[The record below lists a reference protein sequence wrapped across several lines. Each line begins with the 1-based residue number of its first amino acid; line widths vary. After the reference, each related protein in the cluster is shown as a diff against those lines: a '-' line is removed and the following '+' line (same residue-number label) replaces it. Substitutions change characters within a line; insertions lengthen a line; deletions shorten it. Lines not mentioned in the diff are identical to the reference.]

1 MSISLFISGVTG
13 KLGKV
18 VAEELENTESIFL
31 AGGHASASNK
41 NLGKPLNSILNIE
54 CKENLISDFNNID
67 YKIDAVLDVSSID
80 NFQHLT
86 EFCLKKELPFI
97 LASTGHS
104 EDQLSSLKKYSEDL
118 PILIAPNL
126 SLGVNL
132 LKKSLLP
139 LKNNES
145 ISKIEITETHHK
157 EKKDSPS
164 GTAKDLAEFIDKNL
178 HLKVK
183 TIVKSIRDESSVGIH
198 EVKISLDND
207 ELIITHNAFDRKIFA
222 KGAIKAIEWIV
233 TQKPGLYSMQEISF

>member
-18 VAEELENTESIFL
+18 VAEEIENSESILL

-67 YKIDAVLDVSSID
+67 YEIDAVLDVSSVD
-80 NFQHLT
+80 NFQNLT

-126 SLGVNL
+126 SLGINL

-139 LKNNES
+139 LKNNKS

-164 GTAKDLAEFIDKNL
+164 GTA
-178 HLKVK
+178 
-183 TIVKSIRDESSVGIH
+183 
-198 EVKISLDND
+198 
-207 ELIITHNAFDRKIFA
+207 
-222 KGAIKAIEWIV
+222 
-233 TQKPGLYSMQEISF
+233 

>member
-1 MSISLFISGVTG
+1 METIFSQIDELNKSQTVGDNLVDN
-13 KLGKV
+13 KLIV
-18 VAEELENTESIFL
+18 
-31 AGGHASASNK
+31 NK
-41 NLGKPLNSILNIE
+41 DKGN
-54 CKENLISDFNNID
+54 
-67 YKIDAVLDVSSID
+67 
-80 NFQHLT
+80 
-86 EFCLKKELPFI
+86 KKELPFI

-126 SLGVNL
+126 SLGINL

-139 LKNNES
+139 LKNNKS

-178 HLKVK
+178 HLKAK
-183 TIVKSIRDESSVGIH
+183 TVVKSIRDESSVGPH

-233 TQKPGLYSMQEISF
+233 NQKPGLYSMQEIIF

>member
-67 YKIDAVLDVSSID
+67 YEIDAVLDVSSID
-80 NFQHLT
+80 NFQNLT

-126 SLGVNL
+126 SLGINL

-139 LKNNES
+139 LKNNKS

-222 KGAIKAIEWIV
+222 KGAINAIEWIV
-233 TQKPGLYSMQEISF
+233 AQKPGLYSMQEISF

>member
-54 CKENLISDFNNID
+54 CEENLISDFNNID

-86 EFCLKKELPFI
+86 EFCLKKGLPFI

-178 HLKVK
+178 HLKAK
-183 TIVKSIRDESSVGIH
+183 TVVKSIRDESSVGTH

-233 TQKPGLYSMQEISF
+233 NQKPGLYSMQEIIF

>member
-54 CKENLISDFNNID
+54 CEENLISDFNNID

-104 EDQLSSLKKYSEDL
+104 EDQLSSLKKYSEDF

-233 TQKPGLYSMQEISF
+233 AQKPGLYSMQEISF

>member
-1 MSISLFISGVTG
+1 MASCEINNLF
-13 KLGKV
+13 LKV
-18 VAEELENTESIFL
+18 NLFETE
-31 AGGHASASNK
+31 
-41 NLGKPLNSILNIE
+41 NIE
-54 CKENLISDFNNID
+54 CKEKLISNFDNID
-67 YKIDAVLDVSSID
+67 YEIDAVLDVSSID
-80 NFQHLT
+80 NFRQVT
-86 EFCLKKELPFI
+86 EFCLKKELPLI

-139 LKNNES
+139 LKNNRS
-145 ISKIEITETHHK
+145 INKIEITETHHK

-178 HLKVK
+178 HLKAK
-183 TIVKSIRDESSVGIH
+183 TVVKSIRDESSVGTH

-233 TQKPGLYSMQEISF
+233 NQKPGLYSMQEIIF

>member
-18 VAEELENTESIFL
+18 VAEELENTENIFL

-54 CKENLISDFNNID
+54 CEENLISDFNNID
-67 YKIDAVLDVSSID
+67 YEIDAVLDVSSID

-139 LKNNES
+139 LKSNES

-233 TQKPGLYSMQEISF
+233 AQKPGLYSMQEISF

>member
-54 CKENLISDFNNID
+54 CTENLISDLNNIN

-233 TQKPGLYSMQEISF
+233 AQKPGLYSMQEISF

>member
-1 MSISLFISGVTG
+1 M
-13 KLGKV
+13 
-18 VAEELENTESIFL
+18 
-31 AGGHASASNK
+31 
-41 NLGKPLNSILNIE
+41 
-54 CKENLISDFNNID
+54 
-67 YKIDAVLDVSSID
+67 DVSSID
-80 NFQHLT
+80 NFQNLT

-104 EDQLSSLKKYSEDL
+104 EDQLSSLKKYSEVL

-126 SLGVNL
+126 SLGINL

-139 LKNNES
+139 LKNNKS

-178 HLKVK
+178 HLKVN

-233 TQKPGLYSMQEISF
+233 AQKPGLYSMQEISF

>member
-54 CKENLISDFNNID
+54 CEENLISDFNNID
-67 YKIDAVLDVSSID
+67 YKIDAVLEVSSID

-126 SLGVNL
+126 SLGINL

-139 LKNNES
+139 LKNNKS
-145 ISKIEITETHHK
+145 ISKLEITETHHK

-178 HLKVK
+178 HLKVN
-183 TIVKSIRDESSVGIH
+183 TVVKSIRDESSVGIH

-233 TQKPGLYSMQEISF
+233 AQKPGLYSMQEISF

>member
-1 MSISLFISGVTG
+1 MKSEIKFSLH
-13 KLGKV
+13 
-18 VAEELENTESIFL
+18 SIF
-31 AGGHASASNK
+31 K
-41 NLGKPLNSILNIE
+41 IE
-54 CKENLISDFNNID
+54 FKENLISDFNNID
-67 YKIDAVLDVSSID
+67 YEIDAVLDVSSID
-80 NFQHLT
+80 NFQNLT

-126 SLGVNL
+126 SLGINL

-139 LKNNES
+139 LKNNKS

-178 HLKVK
+178 HLKVN
-183 TIVKSIRDESSVGIH
+183 TVVKSIRDESSVGIH

-233 TQKPGLYSMQEISF
+233 AQKPGLYSMQEISF

>member
-31 AGGHASASNK
+31 AGGHASANNK
-41 NLGKPLNSILNIE
+41 HLGKPLNSILNIE

-67 YKIDAVLDVSSID
+67 YEINAVLDVSSVD
-80 NFQHLT
+80 NFQNLT

-126 SLGVNL
+126 SLGINL

-139 LKNNES
+139 LKNNKS

-178 HLKVK
+178 HLKVN
-183 TIVKSIRDESSVGIH
+183 TVVKSIRDESSVGIH

-233 TQKPGLYSMQEISF
+233 AQKPGLYSMQEISF

>member
-1 MSISLFISGVTG
+1 M
-13 KLGKV
+13 
-18 VAEELENTESIFL
+18 
-31 AGGHASASNK
+31 
-41 NLGKPLNSILNIE
+41 
-54 CKENLISDFNNID
+54 
-67 YKIDAVLDVSSID
+67 
-80 NFQHLT
+80 
-86 EFCLKKELPFI
+86 
-97 LASTGHS
+97 
-104 EDQLSSLKKYSEDL
+104 
-118 PILIAPNL
+118 

-198 EVKISLDND
+198 EVKISLDDD
-207 ELIITHNAFDRKIFA
+207 ELTITHNAFDRKIFA

-233 TQKPGLYSMQEISF
+233 EQKPGLYSMQEISF

>member
-104 EDQLSSLKKYSEDL
+104 EDQLSSLKKYSEDF

-126 SLGVNL
+126 SLGINL
-132 LKKSLLP
+132 LKQSLLP
-139 LKNNES
+139 LKNNEF

-178 HLKVK
+178 SL
-183 TIVKSIRDESSVGIH
+183 IH
-198 EVKISLDND
+198 I
-207 ELIITHNAFDRKIFA
+207 
-222 KGAIKAIEWIV
+222 
-233 TQKPGLYSMQEISF
+233 

>member
-18 VAEELENTESIFL
+18 VAEELENTENIFL

-54 CKENLISDFNNID
+54 CEENLISDFNNID

-233 TQKPGLYSMQEISF
+233 AQKPGLYSMQEISF

>member
-67 YKIDAVLDVSSID
+67 YEIDAVLDVSSID
-80 NFQHLT
+80 NFQNLT

-104 EDQLSSLKKYSEDL
+104 EDQLASLKKYSEDL

-126 SLGVNL
+126 SLGINL

-164 GTAKDLAEFIDKNL
+164 GTAKDLAEFIDK
-178 HLKVK
+178 
-183 TIVKSIRDESSVGIH
+183 TCI
-198 EVKISLDND
+198 
-207 ELIITHNAFDRKIFA
+207 
-222 KGAIKAIEWIV
+222 
-233 TQKPGLYSMQEISF
+233 

>member
-1 MSISLFISGVTG
+1 M
-13 KLGKV
+13 
-18 VAEELENTESIFL
+18 
-31 AGGHASASNK
+31 
-41 NLGKPLNSILNIE
+41 NIE
-54 CKENLISDFNNID
+54 CKDNLISDFNNID

-198 EVKISLDND
+198 EVKISLDDD
-207 ELIITHNAFDRKIFA
+207 ELTITHNAFDRKIFA

-233 TQKPGLYSMQEISF
+233 AQKPGLYSMQEISF

>member
-54 CKENLISDFNNID
+54 CEENLISDFNNID
-67 YKIDAVLDVSSID
+67 YEIDAVLDVSSID

-126 SLGVNL
+126 SLGINL

-233 TQKPGLYSMQEISF
+233 AQKPGLYSMQEISF

>member
-1 MSISLFISGVTG
+1 MAISLLISGISG

-18 VAEELENTESIFL
+18 IAEELENTEKISL
-31 AGGHASASNK
+31 VVGQASPTNN
-41 NLGKPLNSILNIE
+41 NLGKPLNSFLSTNCE
-54 CKENLISDFNNID
+54 ANLITDFNDINDSID
-67 YKIDAVLDVSSID
+67 VAIDVSSID
-80 NFQHLT
+80 NFENIT
-86 EFCLKKELPFI
+86 EFCKENNLPLI

-104 EDQLSSLKKYSEDL
+104 EDQLALLENYCIDF

-126 SLGVNL
+126 SLGINL

-178 HLKVK
+178 HLKVN
-183 TIVKSIRDESSVGIH
+183 TVVKSIRDESSVGIH

-233 TQKPGLYSMQEISF
+233 KQKPGLYSMQEISF

>member
-1 MSISLFISGVTG
+1 MSISLLISGVTG

-31 AGGHASASNK
+31 AGGHASSSNT

-54 CKENLISDFNNID
+54 CKEKLISNFDNID
-67 YKIDAVLDVSSID
+67 YEIDAVLDVSSID
-80 NFQHLT
+80 NF
-86 EFCLKKELPFI
+86 
-97 LASTGHS
+97 STGHS

-132 LKKSLLP
+132 LKKSLLL
-139 LKNNES
+139 LKNNGS
-145 ISKIEITETHHK
+145 INKIEITETHHK

-178 HLKVK
+178 HLKAK
-183 TIVKSIRDESSVGIH
+183 TVVKSIRDESSVGTH

-233 TQKPGLYSMQEISF
+233 NQKPGLYSMQEIIF

>member
-67 YKIDAVLDVSSID
+67 YEIDAVLDVSSID
-80 NFQHLT
+80 NFQNLT

-104 EDQLSSLKKYSEDL
+104 EDQL
-118 PILIAPNL
+118 L
-126 SLGVNL
+126 SL
-132 LKKSLLP
+132 
-139 LKNNES
+139 
-145 ISKIEITETHHK
+145 
-157 EKKDSPS
+157 
-164 GTAKDLAEFIDKNL
+164 
-178 HLKVK
+178 
-183 TIVKSIRDESSVGIH
+183 IH
-198 EVKISLDND
+198 I
-207 ELIITHNAFDRKIFA
+207 
-222 KGAIKAIEWIV
+222 
-233 TQKPGLYSMQEISF
+233 

>member
-54 CKENLISDFNNID
+54 CEENLISDFNNID

-178 HLKVK
+178 HLKVN
-183 TIVKSIRDESSVGIH
+183 TVVKSIRDESSVGIH

-233 TQKPGLYSMQEISF
+233 AQKPGLYSMQEISF